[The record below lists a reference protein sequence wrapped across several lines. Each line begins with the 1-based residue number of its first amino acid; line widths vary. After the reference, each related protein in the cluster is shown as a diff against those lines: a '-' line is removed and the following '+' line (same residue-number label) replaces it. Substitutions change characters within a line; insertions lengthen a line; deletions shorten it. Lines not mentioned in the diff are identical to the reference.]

1 MMRTRLSDIDQK
13 EKGDAILRLEDNY
26 GFQRNLSMHVIS
38 NGRICTLTDLKAE
51 EQAKI
56 VSIEGGRGI
65 RRKLSLRA
73 VSEGCIVRMISFH
86 SPVTVEVDR
95 NVVAMGKGMA
105 QKIRVVR
112 GD

>member
-13 EKGDAILRLEDNY
+13 EKGDAILRLEDSY
-26 GFQRNLSMHVIS
+26 GFQRNLSMQVI
-38 NGRICTLTDLKAE
+38 NNAMICTLTDLKAE

-65 RRKLSLRA
+65 RRKLSLRGI
-73 VSEGCIVRMISFH
+73 SEGCNVRMISSH
-86 SPVTVEVDR
+86 GPVTVEIDR
-95 NVVAMGKGMA
+95 NVVAIGKGMA
-105 QKIRVVR
+105 QKIRVLS

>member
-1 MMRTRLSDIDQK
+1 MRKRLSDIYI
-13 EKGDAILRLEDNY
+13 EGKGDAILRVKDGY
-26 GFQRNLSMHVIS
+26 SFQRNLDMREIS
-38 NGRICTLTDLKAE
+38 NGRICTLTNLQSE

-65 RRKLSLRA
+65 RRKLSLRG
-73 VSEGCIVRMISFH
+73 VSEGCIVRMISSH

-95 NVVAMGKGMA
+95 NVVAIGKGMA
-105 QKIRVVR
+105 QKIRVLR

>member
-1 MMRTRLSDIDQK
+1 MRRKRLSNIHPEGRGDTILGS
-13 EKGDAILRLEDNY
+13 KGGY
-26 GFQRNLSMHVIS
+26 GFQRNLDIQVI
-38 NGRICTLTDLKAE
+38 NDGRICMLANLQSE

-65 RRKLSLRA
+65 RRKLSLRG
-73 VSEGCIVRMISFH
+73 VSEGSIVRMISSH
-86 SPVTVEVDR
+86 SPVTVEIDR
-95 NVVAMGKGMA
+95 NVVAMGKGIA

>member
-1 MMRTRLSDIDQK
+1 MRRKRLSDIYI
-13 EKGDAILRLEDNY
+13 EGKGDSILGPKDGY
-26 GFQRNLSMHVIS
+26 SFQRNLGMQVI
-38 NGRICTLTDLKAE
+38 NNAMICTLTDLKAE

-56 VSIEGGRGI
+56 VGIEGGRGI
-65 RRKLSLRA
+65 RRKLSLRG
-73 VSEGCIVRMISFH
+73 VSEGHIVRMISSH
-86 SPVTVEVDR
+86 SPVTVEIDR